1 MFTLN
6 TSFPLGF
13 SMNLFLEPICE
24 EDQVRM
30 KFFFLTI
37 FEIYKMKDETI
48 IIIIIIEIIYI
59 YINNNNIIYINNN
72 NYFYFYFFVFV
83 HGKEIDK
90 QRHQSILKRGSSPNR
105 KQGSCIPWAI
115 YFTKWFIFLKGHD
128 NTSSRALVCEPH
140 IAS

>member
-13 SMNLFLEPICE
+13 SMNHFLEPICE

-30 KFFFLTI
+30 FFFLTI

-48 IIIIIIEIIYI
+48 IIIIII
-59 YINNNNIIYINNN
+59 
-72 NYFYFYFFVFV
+72 VFV

-105 KQGSCIPWAI
+105 KQSSCIPWAI
-115 YFTKWFIFLKGHD
+115 YFTK
-128 NTSSRALVCEPH
+128 
-140 IAS
+140 